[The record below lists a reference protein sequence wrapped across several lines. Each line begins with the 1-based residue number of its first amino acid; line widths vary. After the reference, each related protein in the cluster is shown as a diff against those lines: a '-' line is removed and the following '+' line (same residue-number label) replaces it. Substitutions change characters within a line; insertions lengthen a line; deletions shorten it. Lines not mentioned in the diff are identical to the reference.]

1 MWPILEIAIAPR
13 TPDGMEKLVIAL
25 PALADLEAKLRVS
38 VDRESGQA
46 ILAGDGEDHLD

>member
-25 PALADLEAKLRVS
+25 PALER
-38 VDRESGQA
+38 
-46 ILAGDGEDHLD
+46 DHLRMEHTQN